1 MNRML
6 IAILIILSGIISPLY
21 AQEKYDI
28 CVYGG
33 TSAGVI
39 AAYTATTMGKSVV
52 LVVPDGHVGGLSTG
66 GLGQTDIGKNQAIGG
81 LSRDFY
87 LRLGAMYGQAEM
99 WKFEPNAALKVFS
112 YYREQEAIPV
122 IYNQYLT
129 KVKKRTG

>member
-1 MNRML
+1 MNRMR

-66 GLGQTDIGKNQAIGG
+66 GFGQTAIGKKQANGT

-87 LRLGAMYGQAEM
+87 HRLGAIYGQEEM
-99 WKFEPNAALKVFS
+99 GRS
-112 YYREQEAIPV
+112 D
-122 IYNQYLT
+122 
-129 KVKKRTG
+129 KKPS

>member
-1 MNRML
+1 MNRMR

-66 GLGQTDIGKNQAIGG
+66 GLGQTDIGKKQAIGG

-87 LRLGAMYGQAEM
+87 RRLGAIYGQEAM
-99 WKFEPNAALKVFS
+99 RKFEPSAASKVFS
-112 YYREQEAIPV
+112 YYLEKAEIRSEKHTSEQQTPM
-122 IYNQYLT
+122 
-129 KVKKRTG
+129 

>member
-1 MNRML
+1 MNRMR

-66 GLGQTDIGKNQAIGG
+66 GLGQTDIGKKQAIGG
-81 LSRDFY
+81 LQGVFY
-87 LRLGAMYGQAEM
+87 GSWGPISGQGK
-99 WKFEPNAALKVFS
+99 WGKFEPRLDSKVFS
-112 YYREQEAIPV
+112 INLEKQALKPEDPTLELMY
-122 IYNQYLT
+122 
-129 KVKKRTG
+129 